1 MFALSIHHSTG
12 QLGLFYLIFYVVLAA
27 MFAICMQALL
37 STLTHEHP
45 KWQLEESRIG
55 TNPGLGFRP
64 IHNDTDHGSLIWYE
78 TKSPA
83 SIRVW
88 TKFIDEFLMRE
99 WGMAFLLSLFES

>member
-1 MFALSIHHSTG
+1 
-12 QLGLFYLIFYVVLAA
+12 

-64 IHNDTDHGSLIWYE
+64 ISNNTDQGSLIWYD
-78 TKSPA
+78 TKNLS
-83 SIRVW
+83 SIQPW
-88 TKFIDEFLMRE
+88 TDLIDEFLMRK
-99 WGMAFLLSLFES
+99 